1 MRPIGGLCLACLS
14 PASEKAFMTP
24 IREAR
29 SIVLEPPAV
38 EIVITKSDRAAAEG
52 RQVKWPIYENLWLC
66 SRGVR

>member
-29 SIVLEPPAV
+29 SIVLEPPRGR
-38 EIVITKSDRAAAEG
+38 DRHHEVG
-52 RQVKWPIYENLWLC
+52 PC
-66 SRGVR
+66 GCRGPASKMADL